1 MTDNNPLT
9 YVTHPSILDATSHR
23 WRAAL
28 SAYDFKIKY
37 RAGKLNHDA
46 DGLFQKPPLTRNIS
60 RWVRAILNAA
70 LVKDHPL
77 EESCVIEKSLKSDDS
92 KSELCYEEMGNVI

>member
-1 MTDNNPLT
+1 M
-9 YVTHPSILDATSHR
+9 
-23 WRAAL
+23 

-46 DGLFQKPPLTRNIS
+46 DGLSRNPPPPKQELFLDG
-60 RWVRAILNAA
+60 VRAISKAA

-77 EESCVIEKSLKSDDS
+77 AESCVIGKS
-92 KSELCYEEMGNVI
+92 